1 MCPAGVSLVWEF
13 EETCGPPIAHKTFI
27 SDAAGLSIDGVFSFR
42 PGVASVGFSE
52 SGKILMAFRL
62 PWPKK
67 MIMTECDSKGV
78 RFGDKSTCLEMVGLL
93 LPFLLVPVSLRNQ
106 HVVLIVDNIACVYS
120 RDSKSL
126 NEDSSA
132 SVILRAIHLISSYL
146 GTTVH
151 VRHIP
156 RNSNWESS
164 MVDRMSRGK
173 TLSTWDISLLK
184 SFPGLSI
191 PPALIEWVEHPSEDW
206 GLPLRLLNYVR
217 TICDSR

>member
-1 MCPAGVSLVWEF
+1 
-13 EETCGPPIAHKTFI
+13 
-27 SDAAGLSIDGVFSFR
+27 
-42 PGVASVGFSE
+42 
-52 SGKILMAFRL
+52 
-62 PWPKK
+62 
-67 MIMTECDSKGV
+67 
-78 RFGDKSTCLEMVGLL
+78 MVGLL

-164 MVDRMSRGK
+164 LVDRMSRGK